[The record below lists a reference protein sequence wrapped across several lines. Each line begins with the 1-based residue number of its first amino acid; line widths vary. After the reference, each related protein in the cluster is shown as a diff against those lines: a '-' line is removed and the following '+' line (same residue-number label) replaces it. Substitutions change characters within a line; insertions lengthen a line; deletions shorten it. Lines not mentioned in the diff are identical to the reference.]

1 MIIIDSSSLSKFANK
16 EQDWEKVERKLA
28 DREVSTLDFAMLEI
42 GNSIWKRVSK
52 KEIPAENA
60 LSIYKE
66 IVRSI
71 FEDGLVILVPAESA
85 LLNDSLELA
94 IREKITT
101 YDSAFIE
108 LANKNKCELV
118 TSDGK
123 QRDTSKKR
131 YPSIRVTFIK

>member
-1 MIIIDSSSLSKFANK
+1 VIIIDSSSLSKFANK